1 MTHVVWKNPE
11 NHITEIRN
19 KVLQQ
24 QEEAVSVSRL
34 QTMKQPEDSQKKTWR
49 WELIYL
55 FFYLNTF
62 IQGDIIIYLGFMQ
75 AICPS
80 IN

>member
-19 KVLQQ
+19 EVLQQ

-34 QTMKQPEDSQKKTWR
+34 QTMTQPEDSQKKT
-49 WELIYL
+49 
-55 FFYLNTF
+55 
-62 IQGDIIIYLGFMQ
+62 
-75 AICPS
+75 
-80 IN
+80 